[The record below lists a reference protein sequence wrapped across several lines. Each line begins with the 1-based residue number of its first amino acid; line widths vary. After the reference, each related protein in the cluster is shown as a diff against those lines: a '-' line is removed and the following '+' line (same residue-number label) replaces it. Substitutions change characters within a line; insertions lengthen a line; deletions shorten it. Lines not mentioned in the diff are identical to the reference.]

1 MSAQDM
7 TGDTGT
13 RDVLAI
19 MEVLLTAE
27 IFNRNEELDINDLN
41 PRCRGVFSAGSG
53 GSPEVKR
60 PLIVSEGAIRKT
72 LGVPDSVCQ
81 AVRANPFVGYEEF
94 GQRLNLPS
102 LDTAA
107 GWFLKKGGKARIGE
121 NPVLAYYYEGKDGID
136 LRYRDIRARNSQFED
151 TKEYME
157 AKVSRIIGE
166 SEEMREA
173 RDLII
178 ISAPDEVEFSLTKL
192 VCTPRQEE
200 TIKKI
205 GVAFEHRDYLK
216 QHGIHEF
223 GRLLF
228 VGPPGT
234 GKTSLALAM
243 SRELHMPVLEVRLAM
258 VTSQYLG
265 ETSKNIDRIFD
276 LAKRLTP
283 CILFI
288 DEFDFVAKTRVSDD
302 HGAMK
307 RAVNMLLKNID
318 QISFVKNGVLLI
330 GATNHPRILD
340 EAAWRRFDEV
350 VEFPLPDQAMR
361 QAILEKVAA
370 TIECD
375 CDFADLAARTEGF
388 SGSDLRMM
396 MKEAVISALMED
408 RHRVDPVDIEQG
420 LLRAE
425 ERNVIRAGR

>member
-1 MSAQDM
+1 M
-7 TGDTGT
+7 TTETGT
-13 RDVLAI
+13 RDVLVV
-19 MEVLLTAE
+19 MELLLTAE
-27 IFNRNEELDINDLN
+27 IFNRNEALDINDLH
-41 PRCRGVFSAGSG
+41 PRYREFFGAGSG
-53 GSPEVKR
+53 GSTEVKR
-60 PLIVSEGAIRKT
+60 PLVVSEGAIKKT
-72 LGVPDSVCQ
+72 LGIPDAVCQ
-81 AVRANPFVGYEEF
+81 AVRANPFVGYDEF
-94 GQRLNLPS
+94 GQRLSLPS
-102 LDTAA
+102 LDAAA
-107 GWFLKKGGKARIGE
+107 GWFLKKSGVSRVEE
-121 NPVLAYYYEGKDGID
+121 NPALACYFEGKDGITVS
-136 LRYRDIRARNSQFED
+136 YRDVRAKIPRFED
-151 TKEYME
+151 TKEYIE
-157 AKVSRIIGE
+157 AKVSRIIAG

-173 RDLII
+173 RDLLI
-178 ISAPDEVEFSLTKL
+178 ISAPDEIEFTLDKL

-200 TIKKI
+200 VIRKI
-205 GVAFEHRDYLK
+205 AVALEHREFLK
-216 QHGIHEF
+216 EHGIYEF

-243 SRELHMPVLEVRLAM
+243 SRALHMPVLEVRLAM

-276 LAKRLTP
+276 LAKRLSP

-318 QISFVKNGVLLI
+318 LISFVKNGVLLI

-361 QAILEKVAA
+361 QAIIEKVAA
-370 TIECD
+370 TIDCN

-388 SGSDLRMM
+388 SGSDIRMM

-408 RHRVDPVDIEQG
+408 RRRLDPVDIEQG
-420 LLRAE
+420 LFRVE
-425 ERNVIRAGR
+425 ERNVIRGTGY

>member
-1 MSAQDM
+1 M
-7 TGDTGT
+7 TSETGT
-13 RDVLAI
+13 RDVLGI
-19 MEVLLTAE
+19 MELLLTAE
-27 IFNRNEELDINDLN
+27 IFNRNEDLGINDLH
-41 PRCRGVFSAGSG
+41 PRCREFFGAGSG
-53 GSPEVKR
+53 GSTEVKR
-60 PLIVSEGAIRKT
+60 PLIVSEGALKKVFGT
-72 LGVPDSVCQ
+72 PDAVCQ
-81 AVRANPFVGYEEF
+81 SVRKNPFVGYDDF
-94 GQRLNLPS
+94 GQRLSLPS
-102 LDTAA
+102 LDAAA
-107 GWFLKKGGKARIGE
+107 GWFLKKGGEERIGE
-121 NPVLAYYYEGKDGID
+121 NPVLAYFFEGKDGTAV
-136 LRYRDIRARNSQFED
+136 RYQDVRTKNPRFED

-157 AKVSRIIGE
+157 AKVSRLIAG

-178 ISAPDEVEFSLTKL
+178 ISAPDEVEFSLDRL

-200 TIKKI
+200 IIRKI
-205 GVAFEHRDYLK
+205 AVALENREFLK
-216 QHGIHEF
+216 ERGIYEF

-243 SRELHMPVLEVRLAM
+243 SRALHMPVLEVRLAM

-276 LAKRLTP
+276 LAKKLAP

-350 VEFPLPDQAMR
+350 VEFPLPDREMR
-361 QAILEKVAA
+361 QAILAKVAA

-375 CDFADLAARTEGF
+375 CDFSDLAARTEGF

-396 MKEAVISALMED
+396 MKEAVMSALMED
-408 RHRVDPVDIEQG
+408 RRRVDPADIEQG
-420 LLRAE
+420 LLRVE
-425 ERNVIRAGR
+425 ERNIIRGIGY

>member
-1 MSAQDM
+1 M
-7 TGDTGT
+7 TSDTGT

-19 MEVLLTAE
+19 MELLLTAE
-27 IFNRNEELDINDLN
+27 IFNRNQDLDINDLH
-41 PRCRGVFSAGSG
+41 PRCREFFGAGSG
-53 GSPEVKR
+53 GNPEVKR
-60 PLIVSEGAIRKT
+60 PLIVSEGAIKKV
-72 LGVPDSVCQ
+72 LGTPDAVCQ
-81 AVRANPFVGYEEF
+81 AVRRNPFVGYDEF

-102 LDTAA
+102 IDVAA
-107 GWFLKKGGKARIGE
+107 GWFLKKGGSPQVEE
-121 NPVLAYYYEGKDGID
+121 NPTLANFFEGRDGIKV
-136 LRYRDIRARNSQFED
+136 RYQDVRAKNPRFED
-151 TKEYME
+151 TKEYVE
-157 AKVSRIIGE
+157 AKVSRIVGE

-178 ISAPDEVEFSLTKL
+178 ISAPNEVEFSLDNL

-200 TIKKI
+200 TIRKI
-205 GVAFEHRDYLK
+205 GVALDHRDFLQQQRIY
-216 QHGIHEF
+216 EF

-276 LAKRLTP
+276 LAKKLAP

-330 GATNHPRILD
+330 GATNHPRVLD

-350 VEFPLPDQAMR
+350 VEFPLPDITMR
-361 QAILEKVAA
+361 QAILEMIAA
-370 TIECD
+370 SID
-375 CDFADLAARTEGF
+375 CNSDFADLAAETEGF

-396 MKEAVISALMED
+396 MKEAVISALMD
-408 RHRVDPVDIEQG
+408 GRRHLDAADIEQG
-420 LLRAE
+420 LLRVE
-425 ERNVIRAGR
+425 ERNLIRDTGY

>member
-1 MSAQDM
+1 M
-7 TGDTGT
+7 TDETGT
-13 RDVLAI
+13 RDVLTI
-19 MEVLLTAE
+19 IEVLLTAE
-27 IFNRNEELDINDLN
+27 IFNRNEELGINDLN
-41 PRCRGVFSAGSG
+41 PRCREFFGAGSS
-53 GSPEVKR
+53 GSAEVRR
-60 PLIVSEGAIRKT
+60 PLIVSEGAIKRAF
-72 LGVPDSVCQ
+72 GSPDTVCQ
-81 AVRANPFVGYEEF
+81 TVRQNPFVGYDEF
-94 GQRLNLPS
+94 GQRLSLPS
-102 LDTAA
+102 LDAAA
-107 GWFLKKGGKARIGE
+107 GWFLKKGGAERIRE

-136 LRYRDIRARNSQFED
+136 VRYRDVLAKNPRFED
-151 TKEYME
+151 TKDYIEG
-157 AKVSRIIGE
+157 KVSRIIGE

-178 ISAPDEVEFSLTKL
+178 ISAPDEVEFSLDRL

-200 TIKKI
+200 IIRKI
-205 GVAFEHRDYLK
+205 AVALENREFLK
-216 QHGIHEF
+216 ERGIYEF

-243 SRELHMPVLEVRLAM
+243 SRELHMPILEVRLAM

-276 LAKRLTP
+276 LAKKLAP

-361 QAILEKVAA
+361 QAILKKIAA
-370 TIECD
+370 TVECD
-375 CDFADLAARTEGF
+375 CNFADLAARTEGF
-388 SGSDLRMM
+388 SGSDLRIM
-396 MKEAVISALMED
+396 MKEAVMSALMEG

-420 LLRAE
+420 LLRVE
-425 ERNVIRAGR
+425 ERNVIRGTGY

>member
-1 MSAQDM
+1 M
-7 TGDTGT
+7 TSDTGT
-13 RDVLAI
+13 REVLAI
-19 MEVLLTAE
+19 MELLLTAE
-27 IFNRNEELDINDLN
+27 IFNRNEELGINDLH
-41 PRCRGVFSAGSG
+41 PRCREFFSAGSG

-60 PLIVSEGAIRKT
+60 PLIVSEGAIKKV
-72 LGVPDSVCQ
+72 LGSTDAVCQ
-81 AVRANPFVGYEEF
+81 AVRANPFVGYDEF
-94 GQRLNLPS
+94 GQRLSLPS
-102 LDTAA
+102 LDAA
-107 GWFLKKGGKARIGE
+107 ATWFLKRGGEERVGE
-121 NPVLAYYYEGKDGID
+121 NPVLAYFFEGRDGTAA
-136 LRYRDIRARNSQFED
+136 RYQDVRAKIPRFED

-157 AKVSRIIGE
+157 AKVSRLIAG

-178 ISAPDEVEFSLTKL
+178 ISAPDEVEFSLAKL

-200 TIKKI
+200 IIKKI
-205 GVAFEHRDYLK
+205 GVALEHRDFLK
-216 QHGIHEF
+216 QHKIYEF

-276 LAKRLTP
+276 LAKKLAP

-350 VEFPLPDQAMR
+350 VEFPLPDRAMR

-396 MKEAVISALMED
+396 MKEAVMSALMED
-408 RHRVDPVDIEQG
+408 RHRVDRVDIEQG
-420 LLRAE
+420 LLRVE
-425 ERNVIRAGR
+425 ERNVIRTGR

>member
-1 MSAQDM
+1 M

-19 MEVLLTAE
+19 MELLLTAE
-27 IFNRNEELDINDLN
+27 IFNRNEELNINDLH
-41 PRCRGVFSAGSG
+41 PRCREFFGAGSG

-60 PLIVSEGAIRKT
+60 PLIVSEGAIKKVLDT
-72 LGVPDSVCQ
+72 PDAVYQ
-81 AVRANPFVGYEEF
+81 AVRANPFVSYEEF
-94 GQRLNLPS
+94 GQRLSLPS

-107 GWFLKKGGKARIGE
+107 GWFLKKGGEERVGE
-121 NPVLAYYYEGKDGID
+121 NPVLAYFFDGKDGITV
-136 LRYRDIRARNSQFED
+136 RYRDVRAKNRRFED
-151 TKEYME
+151 TREYVE

-178 ISAPDEVEFSLTKL
+178 ISAPNEVEFTVEKL

-205 GVAFEHRDYLK
+205 GVALEHRDFLK
-216 QHGIHEF
+216 RHGIYEF

-243 SRELHMPVLEVRLAM
+243 SRALHMPVLEVRLAM

-276 LAKRLTP
+276 LAKKIAP

-350 VEFPLPDQAMR
+350 VEFPLPDREMR

-396 MKEAVISALMED
+396 MKEAVMSALMED
-408 RHRVDPVDIEQG
+408 RHRVGPVDIEQG

-425 ERNVIRAGR
+425 ERNVIRTGR

>member
-1 MSAQDM
+1 M
-7 TGDTGT
+7 TSDTGT

-19 MEVLLTAE
+19 MELLLTAE
-27 IFNRNEELDINDLN
+27 IFNRNQDLDINDLH
-41 PRCRGVFSAGSG
+41 PHCREFFGAGSG
-53 GSPEVKR
+53 GNPEVKR
-60 PLIVSEGAIRKT
+60 PLIVSEGAIKKV
-72 LGVPDSVCQ
+72 LGTPDAVCQ
-81 AVRANPFVGYEEF
+81 TVRQNPFVGYDEF

-102 LDTAA
+102 IDVAA
-107 GWFLKKGGKARIGE
+107 GWFLKKGGSPQVEE
-121 NPVLAYYYEGKDGID
+121 NPTLANFFEGWDGIQV
-136 LRYRDIRARNSQFED
+136 RYQDVRAKNPRFED
-151 TKEYME
+151 TKEYVE
-157 AKVSRIIGE
+157 AKVSRIVGE

-178 ISAPDEVEFSLTKL
+178 ISAPNEVEFSLDNL

-200 TIKKI
+200 TIRKI
-205 GVAFEHRDYLK
+205 GVALDHRDFLQQQRIY
-216 QHGIHEF
+216 EF

-276 LAKRLTP
+276 LAKKLAP

-330 GATNHPRILD
+330 GATNHPRVLD

-350 VEFPLPDQAMR
+350 VEFPLPDITMR
-361 QAILEKVAA
+361 QAILEMIAA
-370 TIECD
+370 SID
-375 CDFADLAARTEGF
+375 CNSDFADLAAETEGF

-396 MKEAVISALMED
+396 MKEAVISALMD
-408 RHRVDPVDIEQG
+408 GRRHLDAADIEQG
-420 LLRAE
+420 LLRVE
-425 ERNVIRAGR
+425 ERNLIRDTGY

>member
-1 MSAQDM
+1 M
-7 TGDTGT
+7 TTETGT
-13 RDVLAI
+13 RDVLVV
-19 MEVLLTAE
+19 MELLLTAE
-27 IFNRNEELDINDLN
+27 IFNRNEALDINDLH
-41 PRCRGVFSAGSG
+41 PRYREFFGAGSG
-53 GSPEVKR
+53 GSTEVKR
-60 PLIVSEGAIRKT
+60 PLVVSEGAIKKT
-72 LGVPDSVCQ
+72 LGIPDAVCQ
-81 AVRANPFVGYEEF
+81 AVRANPFVGYDEF
-94 GQRLNLPS
+94 GQRLSLPS
-102 LDTAA
+102 LDAAA
-107 GWFLKKGGKARIGE
+107 GWFLKKSEVSRVGE
-121 NPVLAYYYEGKDGID
+121 NPALAYYFEGKDGITVSYQD
-136 LRYRDIRARNSQFED
+136 VRAKMPRFED
-151 TKEYME
+151 TKEYIE
-157 AKVSRIIGE
+157 AKVSRIIAG

-173 RDLII
+173 RDLLI
-178 ISAPDEVEFSLTKL
+178 ISAPDEIEFTLDKL

-200 TIKKI
+200 VIRKI
-205 GVAFEHRDYLK
+205 AVALEHREFLK
-216 QHGIHEF
+216 EHGIYEF

-243 SRELHMPVLEVRLAM
+243 SRALHMPVLEVRLAM

-276 LAKRLTP
+276 LAKKLSP

-318 QISFVKNGVLLI
+318 LISFVKNGVLLI

-361 QAILEKVAA
+361 QAIIEKVAA
-370 TIECD
+370 TIDCN

-388 SGSDLRMM
+388 SGSDIRMM

-408 RHRVDPVDIEQG
+408 RRRLDPVDIEQG
-420 LLRAE
+420 LFRVE
-425 ERNVIRAGR
+425 ERNVIRGTGY

>member
-1 MSAQDM
+1 M
-7 TGDTGT
+7 TGDTGMG
-13 RDVLAI
+13 DLLAI
-19 MEVLLTAE
+19 MELLLTAE
-27 IFNRNEELDINDLN
+27 IFNRNETLDINDLH
-41 PRCRGVFSAGSG
+41 PLTREFFGVGVG

-60 PLIVSEGAIRKT
+60 PLIVSEGAIKKV
-72 LGVPDSVCQ
+72 LGVPETVCQ

-94 GQRLNLPS
+94 GQRLRLLS

-107 GWFLKKGGKARIGE
+107 GWFIKRGGKDRIRE
-121 NPVLAYYYEGKDGID
+121 NPVLAFYFEGMDSID
-136 LRYRDIRARNSQFED
+136 LRYQDVRAKNPRFED
-151 TKEYME
+151 TKEYIE
-157 AKVSRIIGE
+157 AKVSRVVGE

-178 ISAPDEVEFSLTKL
+178 ISAPAEVEYNLEKL

-200 TIKKI
+200 VIKKI
-205 GVAFEHRDYLK
+205 GVALEHRDFLK
-216 QHGIHEF
+216 QHGIYEF

-243 SRELHMPVLEVRLAM
+243 SPELHMPVLEVRLAM

-265 ETSKNIDRIFD
+265 ETSKNIDRIFE
-276 LAKRLTP
+276 LAKRLAP

-318 QISFVKNGVLLI
+318 QISFVRNGVLLI

-350 VEFPLPDQAMR
+350 VEFPLPDRKMR

-375 CDFADLAARTEGF
+375 CDFADIAARTEGF

-396 MKEAVISALMED
+396 MKEAMMSALMEG
-408 RHRVDPVDIEQG
+408 RHRIGPVDIEQG
-420 LLRAE
+420 LLRVE
-425 ERNVIRAGR
+425 ERNLIRAGH

>member
-1 MSAQDM
+1 M
-7 TGDTGT
+7 TTETGT
-13 RDVLAI
+13 RDVLVV
-19 MEVLLTAE
+19 MELLLTAE
-27 IFNRNEELDINDLN
+27 IFNRNEALDINDLH
-41 PRCRGVFSAGSG
+41 PRYREFFGAGSG
-53 GSPEVKR
+53 GSTEVKR
-60 PLIVSEGAIRKT
+60 PLVVSEGAIKKT
-72 LGVPDSVCQ
+72 LGIPDAVCQ
-81 AVRANPFVGYEEF
+81 AVRANPFVGYDEF
-94 GQRLNLPS
+94 GQRLSLPS
-102 LDTAA
+102 LDAAA
-107 GWFLKKGGKARIGE
+107 GWFLKKSGVSRVGE
-121 NPVLAYYYEGKDGID
+121 NPALACYFEGKDGITVS
-136 LRYRDIRARNSQFED
+136 YRDVRAKIPRFED

-157 AKVSRIIGE
+157 AKVSRIIAG

-173 RDLII
+173 RDLLI
-178 ISAPDEVEFSLTKL
+178 ISAPDEIEFTLDKL

-200 TIKKI
+200 VIRKI
-205 GVAFEHRDYLK
+205 AVALEHREFLK
-216 QHGIHEF
+216 EHGIYEF

-243 SRELHMPVLEVRLAM
+243 SRALHMPVLEVRLAM

-276 LAKRLTP
+276 LAKKLSP

-318 QISFVKNGVLLI
+318 LISFVKNGVLLI

-361 QAILEKVAA
+361 QAIIEKVAA
-370 TIECD
+370 TIDCN

-388 SGSDLRMM
+388 SGSDIRMM

-408 RHRVDPVDIEQG
+408 RRRLDPVDIEQG
-420 LLRAE
+420 LFRVE
-425 ERNVIRAGR
+425 ERNVIRGTGY

>member
-1 MSAQDM
+1 MSSEECI
-7 TGDTGT
+7 GE
-13 RDVLAI
+13 VLKI

-27 IFNRNEELDINDLN
+27 IFNEHQHLDINDLN
-41 PRCRGVFSAGSG
+41 PLCRGFFGAGNS
-53 GSPEVKR
+53 GSPAVKR
-60 PLIVSEGAIRKT
+60 PLIVSEGMISRALGSPPGACQAIR
-72 LGVPDSVCQ
+72 
-81 AVRANPFVGYEEF
+81 RNPFVGYDEF
-94 GQRLNLPS
+94 GQRIYITS
-102 LDTAA
+102 LEPAA
-107 GWFLKKGGKARIGE
+107 AWFLKKGGMPLVER
-121 NPVLAYYYEGKDGID
+121 NPVLAYFFEGSEGVQVS
-136 LRYRDIRARNSQFED
+136 YREARARNPRFED
-151 TKEYME
+151 TREYLD
-157 AKVSRIIGE
+157 AKVSRVIGG

-178 ISAPDEVEFSLTKL
+178 ISAPDEIEYSVDRL
-192 VCTPRQEE
+192 VCTRRQEE
-200 TIKKI
+200 IIRRI
-205 GVAFEHRDYLK
+205 GIALENREFLK
-216 QHGIHEF
+216 SRGIYEF

-265 ETSKNIDRIFD
+265 ETSKNVDRIFV
-276 LAKRLTP
+276 LAKRLAP

-318 QISFVKNGVLLI
+318 QISFVKDGVLLI
-330 GATNHPRILD
+330 GATNHPRLLD

-350 VEFPLPDQAMR
+350 VEFPLPDERMR
-361 QAILEKVAA
+361 REILEKVAA
-370 TIECD
+370 SLECD

-396 MKEAVISALMED
+396 VKEALISALMRNSRRFD
-408 RHRVDPVDIEQG
+408 QTDIEKG
-420 LLRAE
+420 LLRVE
-425 ERNVIRAGR
+425 ERNVIRSIGTAYP

>member
-1 MSAQDM
+1 M
-7 TGDTGT
+7 TTETGT
-13 RDVLAI
+13 RDVLVV
-19 MEVLLTAE
+19 MELLLTAE
-27 IFNRNEELDINDLN
+27 IFNRNEALDINDLH
-41 PRCRGVFSAGSG
+41 PRYREFFGAGSG
-53 GSPEVKR
+53 GSTEVKR
-60 PLIVSEGAIRKT
+60 PLVVSEGAIKKT
-72 LGVPDSVCQ
+72 LGIPDAVCQ
-81 AVRANPFVGYEEF
+81 AVRANPFVGYDEF
-94 GQRLNLPS
+94 GQRLSLPS
-102 LDTAA
+102 LDAAA
-107 GWFLKKGGKARIGE
+107 GWFLKKSGVSRVGE
-121 NPVLAYYYEGKDGID
+121 NPALACYFEGKDGITVSYQD
-136 LRYRDIRARNSQFED
+136 VRAKMPRFED
-151 TKEYME
+151 TKEYIE
-157 AKVSRIIGE
+157 AKVSRIIAG

-173 RDLII
+173 RDLLI
-178 ISAPDEVEFSLTKL
+178 ISAPDEIEFTLDKL

-200 TIKKI
+200 VIRKI
-205 GVAFEHRDYLK
+205 AVALEHREFLK
-216 QHGIHEF
+216 EHGIYEF

-243 SRELHMPVLEVRLAM
+243 SRALHMPVLEVRLAM

-276 LAKRLTP
+276 LAKRLSP

-318 QISFVKNGVLLI
+318 LISFVKNGVLLI

-361 QAILEKVAA
+361 QAIIEKVAA
-370 TIECD
+370 TIDCN

-388 SGSDLRMM
+388 SGSDIRMM

-408 RHRVDPVDIEQG
+408 RRRLDPVDIEQG
-420 LLRAE
+420 LFRVE
-425 ERNVIRAGR
+425 ERNVIRGTGY

>member
-1 MSAQDM
+1 M
-7 TGDTGT
+7 TTETGT
-13 RDVLAI
+13 RDVLAV
-19 MEVLLTAE
+19 MELLLTAE
-27 IFNRNEELDINDLN
+27 IFNRNEALDINDLH
-41 PRCRGVFSAGSG
+41 PRYREFFGAGSG
-53 GSPEVKR
+53 GSTEVKR
-60 PLIVSEGAIRKT
+60 PLVVSEGAIKKT
-72 LGVPDSVCQ
+72 LGIPDAVCQ
-81 AVRANPFVGYEEF
+81 AVRANPFVGYDEF
-94 GQRLNLPS
+94 GQRLSLPS
-102 LDTAA
+102 LDAAA
-107 GWFLKKGGKARIGE
+107 GWFLKKSEVSRVGE
-121 NPVLAYYYEGKDGID
+121 NPALAYYFEGKDGITVSYQD
-136 LRYRDIRARNSQFED
+136 VRAKMPRFED
-151 TKEYME
+151 TKEYIE
-157 AKVSRIIGE
+157 AKVSRIIAG

-173 RDLII
+173 RDLLI
-178 ISAPDEVEFSLTKL
+178 ISAPDEIEFTLDKL

-200 TIKKI
+200 VIRKI
-205 GVAFEHRDYLK
+205 AVALEHREFLK
-216 QHGIHEF
+216 EHGIYEF

-243 SRELHMPVLEVRLAM
+243 SRALHMPVLEVRLAM

-276 LAKRLTP
+276 LAKKLSP

-318 QISFVKNGVLLI
+318 LISFVKNGVLLI

-361 QAILEKVAA
+361 QAIIEKVTA
-370 TIECD
+370 TIDCN

-388 SGSDLRMM
+388 SGSDIRMM
-396 MKEAVISALMED
+396 MKEAVISALMGD
-408 RHRVDPVDIEQG
+408 RRRLDPVDIEQG
-420 LLRAE
+420 LFRVE
-425 ERNVIRAGR
+425 ERNVIRGTGY

>member
-1 MSAQDM
+1 M
-7 TGDTGT
+7 TTETGT
-13 RDVLAI
+13 RDVLVV
-19 MEVLLTAE
+19 MELLLTAE
-27 IFNRNEELDINDLN
+27 IFNRNEALDINDLH
-41 PRCRGVFSAGSG
+41 PRYREFFGAGSG
-53 GSPEVKR
+53 GSTEVKR
-60 PLIVSEGAIRKT
+60 PLVVSEGAIKKT
-72 LGVPDSVCQ
+72 LGIPDAVCQ
-81 AVRANPFVGYEEF
+81 AVRANPFVGYDEF
-94 GQRLNLPS
+94 GQRLSLPS
-102 LDTAA
+102 LDAAA
-107 GWFLKKGGKARIGE
+107 GWFLKKSGVSRVGE
-121 NPVLAYYYEGKDGID
+121 NPALACYFEGKDGITVS
-136 LRYRDIRARNSQFED
+136 YRDVRAKIPRFED
-151 TKEYME
+151 TKEYIE
-157 AKVSRIIGE
+157 AKVSRIIAG

-173 RDLII
+173 RDLLI
-178 ISAPDEVEFSLTKL
+178 ISAPDEIEFTLDKL

-200 TIKKI
+200 VIRKI
-205 GVAFEHRDYLK
+205 AVALEHREFLK
-216 QHGIHEF
+216 EHGIYEF

-243 SRELHMPVLEVRLAM
+243 SRALHMPVLEVRLAM

-276 LAKRLTP
+276 LAKRLSP

-318 QISFVKNGVLLI
+318 LISFVKNGVLLI

-361 QAILEKVAA
+361 QAIIEKVAA
-370 TIECD
+370 TIDCN

-388 SGSDLRMM
+388 SGSDIRMM

-408 RHRVDPVDIEQG
+408 RRRLDPVDIEQG
-420 LLRAE
+420 LFRVE
-425 ERNVIRAGR
+425 ERNVIRGTGY

>member
-1 MSAQDM
+1 M
-7 TGDTGT
+7 TTDTGT

-19 MEVLLTAE
+19 MELLLTAE
-27 IFNRNEELDINDLN
+27 IFNRNQDLGINDLC
-41 PRCRGVFSAGSG
+41 PRCREFFGAGSG
-53 GSPEVKR
+53 GNPEVKR
-60 PLIVSEGAIRKT
+60 PLIVSEGTIKKV
-72 LGVPDSVCQ
+72 LSVPDAVCQ
-81 AVRANPFVGYEEF
+81 AVRRNPFVGYDEF
-94 GQRLNLPS
+94 GQRLSLPS
-102 LDTAA
+102 LDAAA
-107 GWFLKKGGKARIGE
+107 GWFLKKGGGPLVEE
-121 NPVLAYYYEGKDGID
+121 NPTLASFFEGKDGVQV
-136 LRYRDIRARNSQFED
+136 RYQDVRAKNPRFED

-157 AKVSRIIGE
+157 AKVSRLIGE
-166 SEEMREA
+166 NEEMREA

-178 ISAPDEVEFSLTKL
+178 ISAPNEVESTLDNL

-200 TIKKI
+200 TIRKI
-205 GVAFEHRDYLK
+205 GVALEHRDFLK
-216 QHGIHEF
+216 QQRIYEF

-276 LAKRLTP
+276 LAKKLAP

-361 QAILEKVAA
+361 QAILEKIAA
-370 TIECD
+370 AIDCN
-375 CDFADLAARTEGF
+375 CDFAELAAHTEGF

-396 MKEAVISALMED
+396 MKEAVISALMDD
-408 RHRVDPVDIEQG
+408 RRHLDAADIERG
-420 LLRAE
+420 LLRVE
-425 ERNVIRAGR
+425 ERNVIRDTGY

>member
-1 MSAQDM
+1 M

-19 MEVLLTAE
+19 MELLLTAE
-27 IFNRNEELDINDLN
+27 IFNRNEELDINDLS
-41 PRCRGVFSAGSG
+41 PRCREFFGAGGSG
-53 GSPEVKR
+53 KSEVKR
-60 PLIVSEGAIRKT
+60 PLIVSEGAIRKVFET
-72 LGVPDSVCQ
+72 PDSVCQ
-81 AVRANPFVGYEEF
+81 AVRANPFVGYDDF
-94 GQRLNLPS
+94 GQRLSLPS

-107 GWFLKKGGKARIGE
+107 GWFLKKGGKERIGV
-121 NPVLAYYYEGKDGID
+121 NPVLAYFFDGKDGIEVS
-136 LRYRDIRARNSQFED
+136 YRETRAKNRRFED
-151 TKEYME
+151 TKEYVE
-157 AKVSRIIGE
+157 GRVSRIIAE

-178 ISAPDEVEFSLTKL
+178 ISAPDEVEYSLAKL

-200 TIKKI
+200 MIKKI
-205 GVAFEHRDYLK
+205 GVALEHRDYLK
-216 QHGIHEF
+216 RHGIYEF

-276 LAKRLTP
+276 LAKKLTP

-408 RHRVDPVDIEQG
+408 RHQVSPVDVEQG

-425 ERNVIRAGR
+425 ERNVIRTGR

>member
-1 MSAQDM
+1 M
-7 TGDTGT
+7 TTDTGT
-13 RDVLAI
+13 HDVLAI
-19 MEVLLTAE
+19 MELLLTAE
-27 IFNRNEELDINDLN
+27 IFNRNQDLGINDLR
-41 PRCRGVFSAGSG
+41 PRCREFFGVGSG
-53 GSPEVKR
+53 GSTEVKR
-60 PLIVSEGAIRKT
+60 PLIVSEGAIKKV
-72 LGVPDSVCQ
+72 LGSPDSVCQ
-81 AVRANPFVGYEEF
+81 AVRQNPFVGYEEF
-94 GQRLNLPS
+94 GQRLSLPS
-102 LDTAA
+102 LDAAA
-107 GWFLKKGGKARIGE
+107 GWFLKKGGGSRVEG
-121 NPVLAYYYEGKDGID
+121 NPALACYFEGKDGVSVKYQD
-136 LRYRDIRARNSQFED
+136 VRAKNPRFED

-157 AKVSRIIGE
+157 AKVSRLIGE
-166 SEEMREA
+166 NEEMREA

-178 ISAPDEVEFSLTKL
+178 ISAPSEVEFSLEKL

-200 TIKKI
+200 IIRKI
-205 GVAFEHRDYLK
+205 GVALEHREYLK
-216 QHGIHEF
+216 QHGIYEF

-276 LAKRLTP
+276 LAKKLAP

-350 VEFPLPDQAMR
+350 VEFPLPDLAMR
-361 QAILEKVAA
+361 QAILEKIAA
-370 TIECD
+370 TIDCD

-396 MKEAVISALMED
+396 IKEAVMSALMED
-408 RHRVDPVDIEQG
+408 RRHLDPADIEQG
-420 LLRAE
+420 LLRVE
-425 ERNVIRAGR
+425 ERNVIRGTGY

>member
-1 MSAQDM
+1 M
-7 TGDTGT
+7 TTETGT
-13 RDVLAI
+13 RDVLVV
-19 MEVLLTAE
+19 MELLLTAE
-27 IFNRNEELDINDLN
+27 IFNRNEALDINDLH
-41 PRCRGVFSAGSG
+41 PRYREFFGAGSG
-53 GSPEVKR
+53 GSTEVKR
-60 PLIVSEGAIRKT
+60 PLVVSEGAIKKT
-72 LGVPDSVCQ
+72 LGIPDAVCQ
-81 AVRANPFVGYEEF
+81 AVRANPFVGYDEF
-94 GQRLNLPS
+94 GQRLSLPS
-102 LDTAA
+102 LDAAA
-107 GWFLKKGGKARIGE
+107 GWFLKKSEVSRVGE
-121 NPVLAYYYEGKDGID
+121 NPALACYFEGKDGITVSYQD
-136 LRYRDIRARNSQFED
+136 VRAKIPRFED
-151 TKEYME
+151 TKEYIE
-157 AKVSRIIGE
+157 AKVSRIIAG

-173 RDLII
+173 RDLLI
-178 ISAPDEVEFSLTKL
+178 ISAPDEIEFTLDKL

-200 TIKKI
+200 VIRKI
-205 GVAFEHRDYLK
+205 AVALEHREFLK
-216 QHGIHEF
+216 EHGIYEF

-243 SRELHMPVLEVRLAM
+243 SRALHMPVLEVRLAM

-276 LAKRLTP
+276 LAKKLSP

-318 QISFVKNGVLLI
+318 LISFVKNGVLLI

-361 QAILEKVAA
+361 QAIIEKVAA
-370 TIECD
+370 TIDCN

-388 SGSDLRMM
+388 SGSDIRMM

-408 RHRVDPVDIEQG
+408 RRRLDPVDIEQG
-420 LLRAE
+420 LFRVE
-425 ERNVIRAGR
+425 ERNVIRGTGY

>member
-1 MSAQDM
+1 
-7 TGDTGT
+7 
-13 RDVLAI
+13 
-19 MEVLLTAE
+19 MELLLTAE
-27 IFNRNEELDINDLN
+27 IFNRNEALDINDLH
-41 PRCRGVFSAGSG
+41 PRYREFFGAGSG
-53 GSPEVKR
+53 GSTEVKR
-60 PLIVSEGAIRKT
+60 PLVVSEGAIKKT
-72 LGVPDSVCQ
+72 LGIPDAVCQ
-81 AVRANPFVGYEEF
+81 AVRANPFVGYDEF
-94 GQRLNLPS
+94 GQRLSLPS
-102 LDTAA
+102 LDAAA
-107 GWFLKKGGKARIGE
+107 GWFLKKSGVSRVGE
-121 NPVLAYYYEGKDGID
+121 NPALACYFEGKDGITVSYQD
-136 LRYRDIRARNSQFED
+136 VRAKIPRFED
-151 TKEYME
+151 TKEYIE
-157 AKVSRIIGE
+157 AKVSRIIAG

-173 RDLII
+173 RDLLI
-178 ISAPDEVEFSLTKL
+178 ISAPDEIEFTLDKL

-200 TIKKI
+200 VIRKI
-205 GVAFEHRDYLK
+205 AVALEHREFLK
-216 QHGIHEF
+216 EHGIYEF

-243 SRELHMPVLEVRLAM
+243 SRALHMPVLEVRLAM

-276 LAKRLTP
+276 LAKRLSP

-318 QISFVKNGVLLI
+318 LISFVKNGVLLI

-361 QAILEKVAA
+361 QAIIEKVAA
-370 TIECD
+370 TIDCN

-388 SGSDLRMM
+388 SGSDIRMM

-408 RHRVDPVDIEQG
+408 RRRLDPVDIEQG
-420 LLRAE
+420 LFRVE
-425 ERNVIRAGR
+425 ERNVIRGTGY

>member
-1 MSAQDM
+1 M
-7 TGDTGT
+7 TSDTGT

-19 MEVLLTAE
+19 MELLLTAE
-27 IFNRNEELDINDLN
+27 IFNRNQDLDINDLH
-41 PRCRGVFSAGSG
+41 PRCREFFGAGSG
-53 GSPEVKR
+53 GNPEVKR
-60 PLIVSEGAIRKT
+60 PLIVSEGAIKKV
-72 LGVPDSVCQ
+72 LGTPDAVCQ
-81 AVRANPFVGYEEF
+81 AVRRNPFVGYDEF

-102 LDTAA
+102 IDVAA
-107 GWFLKKGGKARIGE
+107 GWFLKKGGSPQVEE
-121 NPVLAYYYEGKDGID
+121 NPTLANFFEGRDGIKV
-136 LRYRDIRARNSQFED
+136 RYQDVRAKNPRFED
-151 TKEYME
+151 TKEYIE
-157 AKVSRIIGE
+157 AKVSRIVGE

-178 ISAPDEVEFSLTKL
+178 ISAPNEVEFSLDNL

-200 TIKKI
+200 TIRKI
-205 GVAFEHRDYLK
+205 GVALDHRDFLQQQRIY
-216 QHGIHEF
+216 EF

-276 LAKRLTP
+276 LAKKLAP

-330 GATNHPRILD
+330 GATNHPRVLD

-350 VEFPLPDQAMR
+350 VEFPLPDITMR
-361 QAILEKVAA
+361 QAILEMIAA
-370 TIECD
+370 SID
-375 CDFADLAARTEGF
+375 CNSDFADLAAETEGF

-396 MKEAVISALMED
+396 MKEAVISALMD
-408 RHRVDPVDIEQG
+408 GRRHLDAADIEQG
-420 LLRAE
+420 LLRVE
-425 ERNVIRAGR
+425 ERNLIRDTGY

>member
-1 MSAQDM
+1 M
-7 TGDTGT
+7 TTETGT
-13 RDVLAI
+13 RDVLVV
-19 MEVLLTAE
+19 MELLLTAE
-27 IFNRNEELDINDLN
+27 IFNRNEALDINDLH
-41 PRCRGVFSAGSG
+41 PRYREFFGAGSG
-53 GSPEVKR
+53 GSTEVKR
-60 PLIVSEGAIRKT
+60 PLVVSEGAIKKT
-72 LGVPDSVCQ
+72 LGIPDAVCQ
-81 AVRANPFVGYEEF
+81 AVRQNPFVGYDEF
-94 GQRLNLPS
+94 GQRLSLPS
-102 LDTAA
+102 LDAAA
-107 GWFLKKGGKARIGE
+107 GWFLKKGGAPRVGE
-121 NPVLAYYYEGKDGID
+121 NPVLAYFFEGKDGITV
-136 LRYRDIRARNSQFED
+136 RYRDIRAKNPRFED

-157 AKVSRIIGE
+157 AKVSRLIAG

-173 RDLII
+173 RDLLI
-178 ISAPDEVEFSLTKL
+178 ISAPDEVESTLEKL

-200 TIKKI
+200 IIRKI
-205 GVAFEHRDYLK
+205 AVALEHRDFLK
-216 QHGIHEF
+216 EHGIYEF

-276 LAKRLTP
+276 LAKKLSP

-361 QAILEKVAA
+361 QAIIEKVAA
-370 TIECD
+370 TIDCN

-388 SGSDLRMM
+388 SGSDIRMM
-396 MKEAVISALMED
+396 MKEAVLSALMED
-408 RHRVDPVDIEQG
+408 RRHLGPADIEQG
-420 LLRAE
+420 LLRVE
-425 ERNVIRAGR
+425 ERNVIRGTGY

>member
-1 MSAQDM
+1 M
-7 TGDTGT
+7 TTETGT
-13 RDVLAI
+13 RDVLVV
-19 MEVLLTAE
+19 MELLLTAE
-27 IFNRNEELDINDLN
+27 IFNRNEALDINDLH
-41 PRCRGVFSAGSG
+41 PRYREFFGAGSG
-53 GSPEVKR
+53 GSTEVKR
-60 PLIVSEGAIRKT
+60 PLVVSEGAIKKT
-72 LGVPDSVCQ
+72 LGIPDAVCQ
-81 AVRANPFVGYEEF
+81 AVRANPFVGYDEF
-94 GQRLNLPS
+94 GQRLSLPS
-102 LDTAA
+102 LDAAA
-107 GWFLKKGGKARIGE
+107 GWFLKKSGVSRVEE
-121 NPVLAYYYEGKDGID
+121 NPALACYFEGKDGITVS
-136 LRYRDIRARNSQFED
+136 YRDVRAKIPRFED

-157 AKVSRIIGE
+157 AKVSRIIAG

-173 RDLII
+173 RDLLI
-178 ISAPDEVEFSLTKL
+178 ISAPDEIEFTLDKL

-200 TIKKI
+200 VIRKI
-205 GVAFEHRDYLK
+205 AVALEHREFLK
-216 QHGIHEF
+216 EHGIYEF

-243 SRELHMPVLEVRLAM
+243 SRALHMPVLEVRLAM

-276 LAKRLTP
+276 LAKKLSP

-318 QISFVKNGVLLI
+318 LISFVKNGVLLI

-361 QAILEKVAA
+361 QAIIDKVAA
-370 TIECD
+370 TIDCN

-388 SGSDLRMM
+388 SGSDIRMM

-408 RHRVDPVDIEQG
+408 RRRLDPVDIEQG
-420 LLRAE
+420 LFRVE
-425 ERNVIRAGR
+425 ERNVIRGTGY

>member
-1 MSAQDM
+1 M
-7 TGDTGT
+7 TTETGT
-13 RDVLAI
+13 RDVLVV
-19 MEVLLTAE
+19 MELLLTAE
-27 IFNRNEELDINDLN
+27 IFNRNEALDINDLH
-41 PRCRGVFSAGSG
+41 PRYREFFGAGSG
-53 GSPEVKR
+53 GSTEVKR
-60 PLIVSEGAIRKT
+60 PLVVSEGAIKKT
-72 LGVPDSVCQ
+72 LGIPDAVCQ
-81 AVRANPFVGYEEF
+81 AVRANPFVGYDEF
-94 GQRLNLPS
+94 GQRLSLPS
-102 LDTAA
+102 LDAAA
-107 GWFLKKGGKARIGE
+107 GWFLKKSGVSRVGE
-121 NPVLAYYYEGKDGID
+121 NPALACYFEGKDGITVSYQD
-136 LRYRDIRARNSQFED
+136 VRAKIPRFED
-151 TKEYME
+151 TKEYIE
-157 AKVSRIIGE
+157 AKVSRIIAG

-173 RDLII
+173 RDLLI
-178 ISAPDEVEFSLTKL
+178 ISAPDEIEFTLDKL

-200 TIKKI
+200 VIRKI
-205 GVAFEHRDYLK
+205 AVALEHREFLK
-216 QHGIHEF
+216 EHGIYEF

-243 SRELHMPVLEVRLAM
+243 SRALHMPVLEVRLAM

-276 LAKRLTP
+276 LAKRLSP

-318 QISFVKNGVLLI
+318 LISFVKNGVLLI

-361 QAILEKVAA
+361 QAIIEKVAA
-370 TIECD
+370 TIDCN

-388 SGSDLRMM
+388 SGSDIRMM
-396 MKEAVISALMED
+396 MKEAVISALMGD
-408 RHRVDPVDIEQG
+408 RRRLDPVDIEQG
-420 LLRAE
+420 LFRVE
-425 ERNVIRAGR
+425 ERNVIRGTGY